1 MGIRLIQEEFCI
13 GCGMCIIAC
22 PMDVIK
28 MDEANR
34 KAIIQYI
41 RDCQCCYLCERD
53 CPEDII
59 YVTPERERRIPLA
72 W

>member
-1 MGIRLIQEEFCI
+1 MGIRLIQEELCT
-13 GCGMCIIAC
+13 GCGVCVISC

-28 MDEANR
+28 LDEERR
-34 KAIIQYI
+34 KAIVQYI
-41 RDCQCCYLCERD
+41 RDCQACYMCERD

-59 YVTPERERRIPLA
+59 YVTPDRERRIPLA